1 MSFEV
6 LAGLVLAAKTADDWL
21 RHMGRTEIIH
31 GDRRGDRR
39 YSHQMELQFSYTLRG
54 ATYFGSG
61 LTGDLSRTAVRFVA
75 DNPPPPGADVELRI
89 AWPFLLQN
97 VCPLELVVRGTT
109 TTTSERGTIL
119 EMHHYEFRTC
129 GQRSFV
135 SAATG
140 AGRSSILA

>member
-1 MSFEV
+1 M
-6 LAGLVLAAKTADDWL
+6 ARA
-21 RHMGRTEIIH
+21 EIIH

-39 YSHQMELQFSYTLRG
+39 YAHEMELQFSYTLLG

-61 LTGDLSRTAVRFVA
+61 LTADLSRMAVRFVT

-97 VCPLELVVRGTT
+97 VCPLELVVRGIASA
-109 TTTSERGTIL
+109 TSARGTIL
-119 EMHHYEFRTC
+119 EMNHYEFRTC

-135 SAATG
+135 SAATS
-140 AGRSSILA
+140 AGSSSVLA